1 MLSNIVVFT
10 KTCERIVLIICHT
23 CITILTRRRN
33 TLRLKQ
39 KNYKLLY
46 SQVI

>member
-10 KTCERIVLIICHT
+10 KTCERIVLIICQT
-23 CITILTRRRN
+23 CTTILTRRRN

-39 KNYKLLY
+39 QNYKLLY